1 MGDINIVGEIF
12 GFIAVILGFIA
23 FQMNST
29 KRLLMLQITICL
41 CFSMQ
46 YLLLGAYPAMAM
58 NIIGIIRNIVY
69 TNKRIF
75 SSKWIPYLFAI
86 IMGIFGVISW
96 TGWYSVFV
104 IIGLM
109 INTVGL
115 SFKNPQNIRISMLI
129 AYPLCTIY
137 DSFEF
142 AIAAIVYDLAVMFSS
157 FIGILR
163 AKKVKI

>member
-1 MGDINIVGEIF
+1 MENINITGEIF

-29 KRLLMLQITICL
+29 KKLLMLQIIICL
-41 CFSMQ
+41 CFSTQ
-46 YLLLGAYPAMAM
+46 YLLLGAYPAMVM
-58 NIIGIIRNIVY
+58 NIIGIIRNLVY
-69 TNKRIF
+69 TNKKVF
-75 SSKWIPYLFAI
+75 SAKWIPYFFAV

-96 TGWYSVFV
+96 TGWYSIFV
-104 IIGLM
+104 IVGLM

-115 SFKNPQNIRISMLI
+115 SFKNPQNIRISTLI

-142 AIAAIVYDLAVMFSS
+142 AIAAIVYDLAVMISS
-157 FIGILR
+157 LLGILR